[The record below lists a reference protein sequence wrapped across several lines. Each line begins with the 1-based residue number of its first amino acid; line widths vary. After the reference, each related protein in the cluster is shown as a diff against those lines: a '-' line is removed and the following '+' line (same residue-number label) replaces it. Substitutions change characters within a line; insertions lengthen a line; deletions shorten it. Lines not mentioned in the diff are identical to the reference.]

1 MNGYS
6 SICSWFASHGYIVV
20 SVQHD
25 HDEICVDYRHLS
37 LDEPW
42 KIRDFLYEKRNRD
55 LTIRVA
61 EVRKIVRAVVENK
74 FFKENL
80 GEDIVVE

>member
-6 SICSWFASHGYIVV
+6 SICAWFASHGYIVV

-25 HDEICVDYRHLS
+25 HDEICIDHRILPLEEV
-37 LDEPW
+37 W
-42 KIRDFLYEKRNRD
+42 KIRDFLYQNRNRD

-61 EVRKIVRAVVENK
+61 
-74 FFKENL
+74 
-80 GEDIVVE
+80 